1 MYGRLY
7 ALLKPVCGAAVF
19 MLLLALSVAC
29 QQATL
34 IPSDPED
41 TRSTEEVESDS
52 VNVEVDLEAE
62 GWEGSIDVGFTFAE
76 ESEEGGNG

>member
-34 IPSDPED
+34 IPSEPED

-52 VNVEVDLEAE
+52 VNE
-62 GWEGSIDVGFTFAE
+62 FY
-76 ESEEGGNG
+76 